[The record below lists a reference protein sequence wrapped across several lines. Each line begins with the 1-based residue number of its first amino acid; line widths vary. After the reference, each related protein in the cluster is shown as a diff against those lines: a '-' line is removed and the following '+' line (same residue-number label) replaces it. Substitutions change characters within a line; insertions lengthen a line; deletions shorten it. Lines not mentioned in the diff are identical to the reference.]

1 MHVQEHDPEEDSLG
15 TVLYDAGMDEERV
28 SMWQHAERMV
38 LLGEGLSDYIEEL
51 RSRHRAPEDVWD
63 MILCAAHESGRY
75 QAATMC
81 MQEVAEGDLDPDD
94 PQVSFMMET
103 GVEAARSFYAWH
115 ATAIEAWT
123 ARRRAPI

>member
-81 MQEVAEGDLDPDD
+81 MQEVSYMTLIVVALYMTLMQEVSRTTHILDLLHMILI
-94 PQVSFMMET
+94 Q
-103 GVEAARSFYAWH
+103 GL
-115 ATAIEAWT
+115 
-123 ARRRAPI
+123 